1 MTTRDP
7 VRQRILTAARELFA
21 QHGYEGTSVR
31 DITARAKANL
41 AAITYHFGS
50 KEALFHA
57 VISSVAEPL
66 VEAVTQAAQAQGTPL
81 QRIEMALRAANQH
94 VQANPW
100 APPVM
105 LRELAGGGR
114 LPEPLVQAWKRN
126 ITTLV
131 GLITAGQQ
139 DGSIRAGDPLLLA
152 LSAVGQVFFFRVGG
166 GRIAQQVAK
175 VDLSDPEVRS
185 RVIEHIAETVRR
197 SLANLPMKAEP

>member
-1 MTTRDP
+1 MTTKDP
-7 VRQRILTAARELFA
+7 VRQRILTAARDLFA
-21 QHGYEGTSVR
+21 QRGYDGTSVR

-57 VISSVAEPL
+57 VIQTVSEPL
-66 VEAVTQAAQAQGTPL
+66 VEAVAQAAQGPGTPL
-81 QRIEMALRAANQH
+81 QRIELALRAANQH
-94 VQANPW
+94 VQARPW

-105 LRELAGGGR
+105 LRELASGGR

-126 ITTLV
+126 VTTLV

-166 GRIAQQVAK
+166 RIAQEAAR
-175 VDLSDPEVRS
+175 VDLNSPEVS
-185 RVIEHIAETVRR
+185 SQLIEHIIETVRR
-197 SLANLPMKAEP
+197 SLANYPMKAEP

>member
-1 MTTRDP
+1 MTTKDP
-7 VRQRILTAARELFA
+7 ARQRILTAARELFA

-57 VISSVAEPL
+57 VIRSVAEPL
-66 VEAVTQAAQAQGTPL
+66 VDAVQRAAQGPGTPL
-81 QRIEMALRAANQH
+81 ERVEGVVRAADRH
-94 VQANPW
+94 IHANPW

-126 ITTLV
+126 VTTLV
-131 GLITAGQQ
+131 GLVTAGQQ

-166 GRIAQQVAK
+166 RIAQEVAR
-175 VDLSDPEVRS
+175 VDLHSAEASTRI
-185 RVIEHIAETVRR
+185 IEHIAETVRR
-197 SLANLPMKAEP
+197 SLANYPMKAEP

>member
-7 VRQRILTAARELFA
+7 VRQRLLTAARELFA
-21 QHGYEGTSVR
+21 QRGYEGTSVR
-31 DITARAKANL
+31 DITSRAKANL

-57 VISSVAEPL
+57 VLRSVAEPL
-66 VEAVTQAAQAQGTPL
+66 VEAVTQAAQGSGTPL
-81 QRIEMALRAANQH
+81 ERIELALRAANRH
-94 VQANPW
+94 VQAHPW

-126 ITTLV
+126 VATLV

-166 GRIAQQVAK
+166 RIAREVAQ
-175 VDLSDPEVRS
+175 VDLNSPEFSS
-185 RVIEHIAETVRR
+185 RLVEHIAETARR
-197 SLANLPMKAEP
+197 SLANYPLEAEP

>member
-1 MTTRDP
+1 MTTKDP
-7 VRQRILTAARELFA
+7 VRQRLLTAARELFA
-21 QHGYEGTSVR
+21 QHGYAGTSVR

-57 VISSVAEPL
+57 VLRSVGEPL
-66 VEAVTQAAQAQGTPL
+66 VEAVTQAAQGPGTPL
-81 QRIEMALRAANQH
+81 QRLEQALRAANQH

-131 GLITAGQQ
+131 GLITEGQQ

-166 GRIAQQVAK
+166 GRIAQEVAR
-175 VDLSDPEVRS
+175 VDLNSPEIRA
-185 RVIEHIAETVRR
+185 RLIEHIAETARR
-197 SLANLPMKAEP
+197 SLANYPMKAEP

>member
-1 MTTRDP
+1 MTTKDP
-7 VRQRILTAARELFA
+7 VRQRILAAARELFA

-66 VEAVTQAAQAQGTPL
+66 VEAVSQAAQAPGTPL
-81 QRIEMALRAANQH
+81 QRIDLALRAANRH

-105 LRELAGGGR
+105 LRQLAGSGR

-152 LSAVGQVFFFRVGG
+152 LSAIGQVFFFRVGG
-166 GRIAQQVAK
+166 RIAQEVAR
-175 VDLSDPEVRS
+175 VNLNSPEVAS
-185 RVIEHIAETVRR
+185 GIIEHIAETVRR
-197 SLANLPMKAEP
+197 SLANFSLKAEP